1 MKLKYNILWIENEHE
16 WLDPALEFVSDLI
29 EEHGFEPVPTVR
41 SKEEEVLGLLAEEK
55 PFKDFDL
62 ILVDLQLDK
71 GDRGSN
77 IIKNIRDHKIFTDV
91 IFYSQDTEGIRQIV
105 KDQWLDGVYCSSRNR
120 ADFEDK
126 FERVFLTTIKKIQH
140 ISSMRGLVL
149 SETSQLDVLLVDIIG
164 LFFKNRET
172 EEITSLK
179 KYIVKDLILSSAKDN
194 LKRAENITN
203 NIASEDLLNHKLFDS
218 YKKMRAVG
226 KIIEKL
232 KNENLVSKD
241 LFLREY
247 TEEVIEMR
255 NDLAHVKEE
264 NEGGRSILKC
274 IKGTREFNDE
284 ECVIMRKNLKKH
296 YQQLNS
302 ILSTL

>member
-1 MKLKYNILWIENEHE
+1 MKLQYNLLWIENENE
-16 WLDPALEFVSDLI
+16 WLDPALEFVTDLI

-41 SKEEEVLGLLAEEK
+41 STEAEVVDLLSDEQ

-62 ILVDLQLDK
+62 ILVDLQLDR

-77 IIKNIRDHKIFTDV
+77 IIHNIREHKVYTDV
-91 IFYSQDTEGIRQIV
+91 IFYSQDTEGIRQVI

-149 SETSQLDVLLVDIIG
+149 SETSQLDVVLIDIIG
-164 LFFKNRET
+164 SFFDNRTKEDSD
-172 EEITSLK
+172 SLK
-179 KYIVKDLILSSAKDN
+179 RYIIRDLIQSSARDN
-194 LKRAENITN
+194 LKKAEAIDEQISYNQ
-203 NIASEDLLNHKLFDS
+203 LLGHKLFDA
-218 YKKMRAVG
+218 YKKMRAVA

-232 KNENLVSKD
+232 KDETLVTKD
-241 LFLREY
+241 VFLREY
-247 TEEVIEMR
+247 TEEVIDMR

-264 NEGGRSILKC
+264 KEDGRSILKC

-284 ECVIMRKNLKKH
+284 ECIKVRKNLKKH
-296 YQQLNS
+296 YLQLKS
-302 ILSTL
+302 VQEAI